1 MRYFSFKNRIASA
14 YILSTAIL
22 IGLIFGVLY
31 LFVRVSVFSH
41 LDEDLQLE
49 VNRHSE
55 ALVVKDGVIALKN
68 HEEWMEREHNT
79 LGVDPVF
86 VEFTNA
92 QGEGIDKSPNL
103 KTENLL
109 LSDKHKDYEFYDS
122 KLLNKRV
129 RQVQLPIVDEAN
141 HLAGYLLVAVSL
153 EGRMVV
159 LDALSRIIWISYPL
173 VLIALFFVAR
183 IIVGRSIR
191 PINSII
197 ETSNKITRDNL
208 VSRIPLPE
216 NHDELFILSQT
227 INDLLD
233 RVEQVIEREKLFTS
247 YASHEFRTPLA
258 VLKGTLEVMIRKPRS
273 DEEYRHKVNYCL
285 REIDRLDL
293 LIDQLLLLTRYESQ
307 KKTLTFK
314 DFKLKEIVDI
324 SINRIQS
331 EKQYSRIYTQNH
343 IPESVTIYTDAY
355 IFSTI
360 LDNILS
366 NAFKYS
372 KEEGKIDVSLKEY
385 GDTLVL
391 LVQDYGQGIAPQ
403 DLEHIFDDFYR
414 ANLAITSE
422 NKGFGLG
429 LSIVKRLSLLL
440 NIDVSIKSESQKGT
454 IVSLTLH
461 KSKS

>member
-1 MRYFSFKNRIASA
+1 
-14 YILSTAIL
+14 
-22 IGLIFGVLY
+22 
-31 LFVRVSVFSH
+31 
-41 LDEDLQLE
+41 
-49 VNRHSE
+49 
-55 ALVVKDGVIALKN
+55 
-68 HEEWMEREHNT
+68 
-79 LGVDPVF
+79 
-86 VEFTNA
+86 
-92 QGEGIDKSPNL
+92 
-103 KTENLL
+103 
-109 LSDKHKDYEFYDS
+109 
-122 KLLNKRV
+122 
-129 RQVQLPIVDEAN
+129 
-141 HLAGYLLVAVSL
+141 
-153 EGRMVV
+153 
-159 LDALSRIIWISYPL
+159 
-173 VLIALFFVAR
+173 
-183 IIVGRSIR
+183 
-191 PINSII
+191 
-197 ETSNKITRDNL
+197 
-208 VSRIPLPE
+208 
-216 NHDELFILSQT
+216 
-227 INDLLD
+227 
-233 RVEQVIEREKLFTS
+233 
-247 YASHEFRTPLA
+247 
-258 VLKGTLEVMIRKPRS
+258 MIRKPRS

-324 SINRIQS
+324 SINRIRS
-331 EKQYSRIYTQNH
+331 EKQYSQIYTQNH